1 MALELKIPI
10 TADANSAISGLNET
24 ADSASKLFKEFV
36 KGEATL
42 RQFETQLGEDLAVAA
57 SKAGYG
63 LKGMQAQYKGL
74 LNFMERARQKYGDES
89 EIYKD
94 LAASA
99 DYAKKQIDKL
109 RASEEGLS
117 EATNTYAASVNKT
130 TPAVDKFAVAT
141 KELDQTSKSY
151 LTRLV
156 TLTKNILTFQL
167 IMGPI
172 RSAISGV
179 KNTLKDS
186 MKIAAEAEQVYSK
199 LSTVFN
205 GFEDSARRA
214 SIALASSLGVARS
227 TSASALSTVGD
238 LLQAQGMGTA
248 ESLATATGWV
258 KQFQDIIAFK
268 DINMS
273 LEEFAQNFMS
283 GAAGNLRNFRT
294 FGSIVKESAVN
305 ARLAA
310 QGLDKLTGSQL
321 ELAKMTTRA
330 EMALEQQ
337 KNAMGATEREWD
349 TMLSVNRRL
358 SEAWKEYKENLGD
371 TVNSV
376 LKPMKRH
383 FADMLTEI
391 NKVKRAAKELEGG
404 ALTSSVY
411 NIRGNEKDYATFRK
425 NVMEEFNAWEGD
437 YTRYARGT
445 IKADE
450 TIGFEAMDYIL
461 RMFNASVTDL
471 SKILGDKLPHEAYEL
486 LHSMEAVRKEE
497 QKRLSDIESRKS
509 SISAASDS
517 FSAFQ
522 EALLAITGVRFEA
535 TSVDNLVDKGKSSDV
550 AMNNALGVLGNLTFQ
565 SIDKAIASLSTDD
578 LAKTFGDV
586 ISGALDELDE
596 AGLREIQVESFRKL
610 YEAAWNQFAEG
621 GYTEEEIGKLNEIKT
636 AYKNASDALD
646 EYNKKIQRQNALL
659 AAYSTEASALSGYSR
674 LKYESGLTGP
684 ESSKNLDMALTW
696 DIPLQVEAFAK
707 SLRDAGVELGEVVRR
722 SEAYKAIL
730 EKEANLKY
738 EIALKAERETARQK
752 MAAFRA
758 DISPI
763 NYTGKYAEADS
774 WKAGQFSGLKE
785 LANELLLLGAEAKKV
800 AGYVNETTQEISK
813 EYGVRKRAID
823 DQVYAEFMK
832 NINPFASVADAY
844 KQGKDALEGKKFSV
858 FGEPYEFTGAGAGI
872 IGILSQLLSQMEVFS
887 ELTNIV
893 SDTIVP
899 ILDAVMKPLIPMI
912 NVVKT
917 IFDLLPWEGIFDI
930 FKIIASVV
938 VAISFP
944 IKIIAA
950 VIKNIYTAV
959 HNILQRILHPITGG
973 DQRAYESLEAILDDT
988 KEKLDEIAGLTFKIE
1003 RNTEKDDLATLR
1015 ELYRN
1020 KVISEQQFYTGAR
1033 VLQKDIPFEALDS
1046 YRPSTTVKNE
1056 YNITINAND
1065 EAGMANVER
1074 MLEQNNIP
1082 VTHAWAGYS
1091 VSGVGRYKMAMGGR

>member
-1 MALELKIPI
+1 
-10 TADANSAISGLNET
+10 
-24 ADSASKLFKEFV
+24 
-36 KGEATL
+36 
-42 RQFETQLGEDLAVAA
+42 
-57 SKAGYG
+57 
-63 LKGMQAQYKGL
+63 
-74 LNFMERARQKYGDES
+74 
-89 EIYKD
+89 
-94 LAASA
+94 
-99 DYAKKQIDKL
+99 
-109 RASEEGLS
+109 
-117 EATNTYAASVNKT
+117 
-130 TPAVDKFAVAT
+130 
-141 KELDQTSKSY
+141 
-151 LTRLV
+151 
-156 TLTKNILTFQL
+156 
-167 IMGPI
+167 MGPI

-179 KNTLKDS
+179 KNTLKES
-186 MKIAAEAEQVYSK
+186 MSVAAEAEQVYSK
-199 LSTVFN
+199 LSTVFD

-330 EMALEQQ
+330 TLALEQQ
-337 KNAMGATEREWD
+337 KNAVGATEREWD
-349 TMLSVNRRL
+349 TMLSINRRL
-358 SEAWKEYKENLGD
+358 NEAWKEYKENLGD
-371 TVNSV
+371 TLNSV
-376 LKPMKRH
+376 VKRLKVG

-445 IKADE
+445 IGADE
-450 TIGFEAMDYIL
+450 TLGFEALDYIL

-471 SKILGDKLPHEAYEL
+471 SKILGDKLPHEAYQL

-509 SISAASDS
+509 SISTASDS

-535 TSVDNLVDKGKSSDV
+535 ASVDNLVDKGKGSNA
-550 AMNNALGVLGNLTFQ
+550 AMNNALGILGNLTFQ

-578 LAKTFGDV
+578 LASTFGDV

-596 AGLREIQVESFRKL
+596 AGLRETQVESFRKL

-621 GYTEEEIGKLNEIKT
+621 GYTDEEKAKLNEIKT

-659 AAYSTEASALSGYSR
+659 NANSTIASAISGYNR
-674 LKYESGLTGP
+674 LKYENGLTGSQA
-684 ESSKNLDMALTW
+684 EKDYEMATVW
-696 DIPLQVEAFAK
+696 DIPLQIAEFAKALREVGVDIKTVTERSKVYQKVLEQEAALKFRAAFAAERNAVLDPYR
-707 SLRDAGVELGEVVRR
+707 SSAEDYRTQYFNLGLSDAQITRNKLMEEYNQAVIKEDNELIT
-722 SEAYKAIL
+722 AISGTIL
-730 EKEANLKY
+730 WFDKLQE
-738 EIALKAERETARQK
+738 ALKEQEQLEAEKALKEKVNPFTSTIDAY
-752 MAAFRA
+752 
-758 DISPI
+758 
-763 NYTGKYAEADS
+763 NTGK
-774 WKAGQFSGLKE
+774 K
-785 LANELLLLGAEAKKV
+785 
-800 AGYVNETTQEISK
+800 
-813 EYGVRKRAID
+813 
-823 DQVYAEFMK
+823 
-832 NINPFASVADAY
+832 
-844 KQGKDALEGKKFSV
+844 ALEGKKFSV
-858 FGEPYEFTGAGAGI
+858 FGEPYEFTEAGAGI
-872 IGILSQLLSQMEVFS
+872 IGILSQLLTQTEVFG

-893 SDTIVP
+893 SNTIVP

-917 IFDLLPWEGIFDI
+917 IFDLLPWDILFEI
-930 FKIIASVV
+930 FKMVAEVV

-944 IKIIAA
+944 IRIMAA
-950 VIKNIYTAV
+950 VVKNIYTAV
-959 HNILQRILHPITGG
+959 HNILQRIIHPITGG
-973 DQRAYESLEAILDDT
+973 DQWKYESLRDILDDT
-988 KEKLDEIAGLTFKIE
+988 NEKLDKLNGLAFKIE
-1003 RNTEKDDLATLR
+1003 RNTEKNDLSALWD
-1015 ELYRN
+1015 LYN
-1020 KVISEQQFYTGAR
+1020 SLLIDEQTFYKGAD
-1033 VLQKDIPFEALDS
+1033 VLQKNIPFEALVEN
-1046 YRPSTTVKNE
+1046 RPIITVRIQNTIVDE
-1056 YNITINAND
+1056 SGNILASEERTLEENGYEIN
-1065 EAGMANVER
+1065 R
-1074 MLEQNNIP
+1074 PI
-1082 VTHAWAGYS
+1082 THSWAGYS
-1091 VSGVGRYKMAMGGR
+1091 TSAVYRYQMAMGGR

>member
-1 MALELKIPI
+1 MAKELEIKITTKYDQAEKGFNKVTDSVQKYRKELLKASTEGKVTDETITKYTQALSKQLAIEDQTKEGMAALTSQAKILRREMTEVGLAFGEDGNLFKGMKTALNEVNAEMAKTPSLSKKASGGMDDFGKKSDNAALKLLSVAKNILKFQLLMGPI
-10 TADANSAISGLNET
+10 TAAIRG
-24 ADSASKLFKEFV
+24 F
-36 KGEATL
+36 
-42 RQFETQLGEDLAVAA
+42 
-57 SKAGYG
+57 
-63 LKGMQAQYKGL
+63 
-74 LNFMERARQKYGDES
+74 
-89 EIYKD
+89 
-94 LAASA
+94 
-99 DYAKKQIDKL
+99 
-109 RASEEGLS
+109 
-117 EATNTYAASVNKT
+117 
-130 TPAVDKFAVAT
+130 
-141 KELDQTSKSY
+141 
-151 LTRLV
+151 
-156 TLTKNILTFQL
+156 
-167 IMGPI
+167 
-172 RSAISGV
+172 
-179 KNTLKDS
+179 KNTLSDS
-186 MKIAAEAEQVYSK
+186 MKVAAEAEQRFNK
-199 LSTVFN
+199 LATVFD
-205 GFEDSARRA
+205 GFEDSAKRMA
-214 SIALASSLGVARS
+214 ISLASTLGVANS

-248 ESLATATGWV
+248 DSLLKSAEWV

-310 QGLDKLTGSQL
+310 EGLDKLTGSQL

-330 EMALEQQ
+330 TMALEQQ
-337 KNAMGATEREWD
+337 KNAVGATEREWD

-371 TVNSV
+371 TLNRFLKPAKSWLSEILDYTNDVTRALKEIKGGEFTIKVQQDTTDRFINEVSDV
-376 LKPMKRH
+376 LKSVSSGVNTSTLWGKLMESVALSSGATMQQIYPTDRLSAQQLSKVMLSTGANANQLKKALDIIGLTAVSDDLIKEAEKLTKTYIDQKKALDARKASISSA
-383 FADMLTEI
+383 ADVFTSFQESLLGI
-391 NKVKRAAKELEGG
+391 AGVK
-404 ALTSSVY
+404 
-411 NIRGNEKDYATFRK
+411 
-425 NVMEEFNAWEGD
+425 FNATD
-437 YTRYARGT
+437 VSNLMNRGS
-445 IKADE
+445 
-450 TIGFEAMDYIL
+450 G
-461 RMFNASVTDL
+461 
-471 SKILGDKLPHEAYEL
+471 
-486 LHSMEAVRKEE
+486 
-497 QKRLSDIESRKS
+497 SD
-509 SISAASDS
+509 A
-517 FSAFQ
+517 
-522 EALLAITGVRFEA
+522 G
-535 TSVDNLVDKGKSSDV
+535 
-550 AMNNALGVLGNLTFQ
+550 MNQALGIISNLTFQ
-565 SIDKAIASLSTDD
+565 SIDKALASLSTDD

-596 AGLREIQVESFRKL
+596 AGLREVQVESFRKL

-636 AYKNASDALD
+636 AYKNASDALE

-684 ESSKNLDMALTW
+684 ESSKNLDMTLTW
-696 DIPLQVEAFAK
+696 DIPLLVEAFAK

-738 EIALKAERETARQK
+738 SIALAAEDAAAREGLKNAVPTTNRDALAIYGMSDRDQLASKRDELASKHNALWVEYQKEIDALDKLTKLEAQKALLDKVNPFSGVQSAWQMGE
-752 MAAFRA
+752 AAGVGGLMGILA
-758 DISPI
+758 DI
-763 NYTGKYAEADS
+763 
-774 WKAGQFSGLKE
+774 
-785 LANELLLLGAEAKKV
+785 LAQ
-800 AGYVNETTQEISK
+800 T
-813 EYGVRKRAID
+813 
-823 DQVYAEFMK
+823 
-832 NINPFASVADAY
+832 
-844 KQGKDALEGKKFSV
+844 
-858 FGEPYEFTGAGAGI
+858 
-872 IGILSQLLSQMEVFS
+872 EVFS
-887 ELTNIV
+887 ELTNLV
-893 SDTIVP
+893 SDTFVP

-917 IFDLLPWEGIFDI
+917 IFDLIPWEALFDV
-930 FKIIASVV
+930 FKMVAEVV

-950 VIKNIYTAV
+950 VVKNIYTAV
-959 HNILQRILHPITGG
+959 HNILQRIIHPITGG
-973 DQRAYESLEAILDDT
+973 DQWAYESLKGIYDDT
-988 KEKLDEIAGLTFKIE
+988 AEKLEQIKGLVFKIE

-1046 YRPSTTVKNE
+1046 YRPSTTVRNE

-1091 VSGVGRYKMAMGGR
+1091 ASAVGRYQMAMGGR